1 MKTSCAI
8 IFQKWLK
15 FVPLLPKHRLSATEL
30 AQLHQQAFTKERP
43 WSALEFKNLI
53 AQPGVFLTCSSHC
66 FALGRLVVDEVEIL
80 TVACAPSHQRQG
92 LARQIIVQLLDE
104 ATSHGSVWS
113 FLEVASD
120 NTAAISVY
128 QGLEFEEV
136 GQRKNYYKRKDT
148 APCDALIFRK
158 YLI

>member
-1 MKTSCAI
+1 M
-8 IFQKWLK
+8 Q
-15 FVPLLPKHRLSATEL
+15 
-30 AQLHQQAFTKERP
+30 
-43 WSALEFKNLI
+43 
-53 AQPGVFLTCSSHC
+53 QPGVFVISSHC

-92 LARQIIVQLLDE
+92 LARRIIAQLLDE

-148 APCDALIFRK
+148 APCDALIYCENLK
-158 YLI
+158 SLILIFIIISILYSHIILSFFNISIEPVLAECANLAMIA